1 MPEEKKPKPPVTRER
16 VHRSV
21 KLTGAAA
28 LIAAAG
34 AVGAF
39 FQPFIVPSKADT
51 TAEKALEQVA
61 AVANRVTVVE
71 TTVTVQNIDVQRRLS
86 RMEGTL
92 DAIWNTIRK

>member
-39 FQPFIVPSKADT
+39 FQPFKIGRAHV
-51 TAEKALEQVA
+51 
-61 AVANRVTVVE
+61 
-71 TTVTVQNIDVQRRLS
+71 
-86 RMEGTL
+86 
-92 DAIWNTIRK
+92 